1 MVVKESD
8 RLKLA
13 HRLQGLIGE
22 EATILMEH
30 LPYGGIAGIVSKDD
44 LVVFQ
49 VAMHTDMAELR
60 TDLRSDMVDLRT
72 ELRSEMT
79 EFRTEMRSDMAEL
92 RTELRSEMAELRT
105 ELRSE
110 MAELRSDLRLE
121 MAELRAEV
129 YKALNSQT
137 LKIITV
143 MTALNGLMF
152 AGLKWG

>member
-1 MVVKESD
+1 MVVNERD

-22 EATILMEH
+22 EASILMEH

-44 LVVFQ
+44 LVIFQ
-49 VAMHTDMAELR
+49 VAMHTDMA
-60 TDLRSDMVDLRT
+60 DLRT
-72 ELRSEMT
+72 ELRSDMVEL
-79 EFRTEMRSDMAEL
+79 RTELRSEMAEL

-121 MAELRAEV
+121 MAELRAEI

>member
-1 MVVKESD
+1 MVVNERD

-30 LPYGGIAGIVSKDD
+30 LPYGGIAGIVSQDD
-44 LVVFQ
+44 LVIFQ
-49 VAMHTDMAELR
+49 VAMHTDMTELR
-60 TDLRSDMVDLRT
+60 T
-72 ELRSEMT
+72 
-79 EFRTEMRSDMAEL
+79 
-92 RTELRSEMAELRT
+92 
-105 ELRSE
+105 
-110 MAELRSDLRLE
+110 DLRLE

>member
-1 MVVKESD
+1 MVNERD

-13 HRLQGLIGE
+13 HRAQGLIGE

-44 LVVFQ
+44 LVLFK
-49 VAMHTDMAELR
+49 AEMHTDMAELR
-60 TDLRSDMVDLRT
+60 
-72 ELRSEMT
+72 SE
-79 EFRTEMRSDMAEL
+79 
-92 RTELRSEMAELRT
+92 
-105 ELRSE
+105 
-110 MAELRSDLRLE
+110 LRLE
-121 MAELRAEV
+121 MAELRAEI

>member
-1 MVVKESD
+1 MVVNERD
-8 RLKLA
+8 RLKLE

-44 LVVFQ
+44 LVLFK
-49 VAMHTDMAELR
+49 AEMHTDMAELR
-60 TDLRSDMVDLRT
+60 N

-79 EFRTEMRSDMAEL
+79 EL
-92 RTELRSEMAELRT
+92 RNELRSEMAELGSDLRT
-105 ELRSE
+105 E
-110 MAELRSDLRLE
+110 MAELRSELRLE
-121 MAELRAEV
+121 MAELRAEI

>member
-1 MVVKESD
+1 MSERD

-30 LPYGGIAGIVSKDD
+30 LPYGGIAGLVTQDD
-44 LVVFQ
+44 LVLFK
-49 VAMHTDMAELR
+49 AEMHT
-60 TDLRSDMVDLRT
+60 
-72 ELRSEMT
+72 
-79 EFRTEMRSDMAEL
+79 DMAEL

-121 MAELRAEV
+121 MAELRAEI

>member
-1 MVVKESD
+1 MVNERD

-13 HRLQGLIGE
+13 HRLQGLMGE

-44 LVVFQ
+44 LVLFK
-49 VAMHTDMAELR
+49 AEI
-60 TDLRSDMVDLRT
+60 
-72 ELRSEMT
+72 
-79 EFRTEMRSDMAEL
+79 
-92 RTELRSEMAELRT
+92 
-105 ELRSE
+105 
-110 MAELRSDLRLE
+110 
-121 MAELRAEV
+121 RAEI

>member
-1 MVVKESD
+1 MVVNERD

-44 LVVFQ
+44 LVLFK
-49 VAMHTDMAELR
+49 AEI
-60 TDLRSDMVDLRT
+60 
-72 ELRSEMT
+72 RSEI
-79 EFRTEMRSDMAEL
+79 
-92 RTELRSEMAELRT
+92 
-105 ELRSE
+105 
-110 MAELRSDLRLE
+110 
-121 MAELRAEV
+121 
-129 YKALNSQT
+129 YKAFNSQT

-152 AGLKWG
+152 VGLKWG

>member
-1 MVVKESD
+1 MVNDRD

-13 HRLQGLIGE
+13 HRLQELMGE
-22 EATILMEH
+22 EATVLMEH

-44 LVVFQ
+44 LALFQ

-60 TDLRSDMVDLRT
+60 SDVRSEMTELRSD
-72 ELRSEMT
+72 LRSEMT
-79 EFRTEMRSDMAEL
+79 ELRSDLQSEM
-92 RTELRSEMAELRT
+92 TELRSDLQ
-105 ELRSE
+105 SE
-110 MAELRSDLRLE
+110 MTELRSDLRLE
-121 MAELRAEV
+121 MAEFRAEI

-137 LKIITV
+137 LKILTV

>member
-1 MVVKESD
+1 
-8 RLKLA
+8 
-13 HRLQGLIGE
+13 
-22 EATILMEH
+22 
-30 LPYGGIAGIVSKDD
+30 
-44 LVVFQ
+44 
-49 VAMHTDMAELR
+49 MHT
-60 TDLRSDMVDLRT
+60 
-72 ELRSEMT
+72 
-79 EFRTEMRSDMAEL
+79 DMAEL
-92 RTELRSEMAELRT
+92 RTELRSEMAELRS

-121 MAELRAEV
+121 MAELRAEI

>member
-44 LVVFQ
+44 LVIFQ
-49 VAMHTDMAELR
+49 VAMHTD
-60 TDLRSDMVDLRT
+60 
-72 ELRSEMT
+72 
-79 EFRTEMRSDMAEL
+79 
-92 RTELRSEMAELRT
+92 MAELRT

-121 MAELRAEV
+121 MAELRAEI

>member
-1 MVVKESD
+1 MVANERD

-44 LVVFQ
+44 LVIFQ
-49 VAMHTDMAELR
+49 VAMHTD
-60 TDLRSDMVDLRT
+60 
-72 ELRSEMT
+72 
-79 EFRTEMRSDMAEL
+79 
-92 RTELRSEMAELRT
+92 MAELRT

-110 MAELRSDLRLE
+110 MAELRSDLRFE
-121 MAELRAEV
+121 MAELRAEI

>member
-1 MVVKESD
+1 MVVNERD

-13 HRLQGLIGE
+13 HRLQGLLGE

-44 LVVFQ
+44 LALFQ

-60 TDLRSDMVDLRT
+60 TGVRSEMTELRSD
-72 ELRSEMT
+72 LRSEMT
-79 EFRTEMRSDMAEL
+79 EL
-92 RTELRSEMAELRT
+92 RTELRSEMAELRS

-121 MAELRAEV
+121 MAELRAEI

-137 LKIITV
+137 LKILTV

>member
-1 MVVKESD
+1 MVVSERD

-30 LPYGGIAGIVSKDD
+30 LPYGGIAGLVTQDD
-44 LVVFQ
+44 LVLFK
-49 VAMHTDMAELR
+49 AEIHTDMAELR
-60 TDLRSDMVDLRT
+60 SDV
-72 ELRSEMT
+72 
-79 EFRTEMRSDMAEL
+79 
-92 RTELRSEMAELRT
+92 
-105 ELRSE
+105 
-110 MAELRSDLRLE
+110 RLE
-121 MAELRAEV
+121 MAELRAEI

>member
-1 MVVKESD
+1 MVVSERD

-22 EATILMEH
+22 EATIRMDH
-30 LPYGGIAGIVSKDD
+30 LPYGGMAGLVTQDD
-44 LVVFQ
+44 LVLFK
-49 VAMHTDMAELR
+49 AEMHTD
-60 TDLRSDMVDLRT
+60 
-72 ELRSEMT
+72 
-79 EFRTEMRSDMAEL
+79 
-92 RTELRSEMAELRT
+92 
-105 ELRSE
+105 

-121 MAELRAEV
+121 MAELRAEI

>member
-1 MVVKESD
+1 MVVSERD

-44 LVVFQ
+44 LVIFQ

-60 TDLRSDMVDLRT
+60 T
-72 ELRSEMT
+72 ELRSEM
-79 EFRTEMRSDMAEL
+79 AEL
-92 RTELRSEMAELRT
+92 GSDLRSEMAELRT

-121 MAELRAEV
+121 MAELRAEI

>member
-1 MVVKESD
+1 MVVNERD

-44 LVVFQ
+44 LVLFK
-49 VAMHTDMAELR
+49 AEMHTDMAELR
-60 TDLRSDMVDLRT
+60 TAMV
-72 ELRSEMT
+72 
-79 EFRTEMRSDMAEL
+79 
-92 RTELRSEMAELRT
+92 
-105 ELRSE
+105 
-110 MAELRSDLRLE
+110 ELRSDVRLE
-121 MAELRAEV
+121 IAELRAEM
-129 YKALNSQT
+129 YQALNSQT
-137 LKIITV
+137 LKFITV

>member
-1 MVVKESD
+1 MVVNERD

-44 LVVFQ
+44 LVLFQ
-49 VAMHTDMAELR
+49 AETHTDLSE
-60 TDLRSDMVDLRT
+60 LRSD
-72 ELRSEMT
+72 
-79 EFRTEMRSDMAEL
+79 
-92 RTELRSEMAELRT
+92 LRSEMAELRT

-110 MAELRSDLRLE
+110 MAELRSDLRVE
-121 MAELRAEV
+121 IAELRSEM

-137 LKIITV
+137 LKFITV

>member
-1 MVVKESD
+1 MVVNERD

-13 HRLQGLIGE
+13 HRLQGLLGE

-30 LPYGGIAGIVSKDD
+30 LPYGGIAGLVSKDD
-44 LVVFQ
+44 LVIFQ

-60 TDLRSDMVDLRT
+60 TDVRSEMT
-72 ELRSEMT
+72 ELRSEMH
-79 EFRTEMRSDMAEL
+79 SDMAEL
-92 RTELRSEMAELRT
+92 RN

-129 YKALNSQT
+129 YKALNLQT
-137 LKIITV
+137 LKILTV

>member
-1 MVVKESD
+1 MVVNERD

-44 LVVFQ
+44 LVLFK
-49 VAMHTDMAELR
+49 
-60 TDLRSDMVDLRT
+60 
-72 ELRSEMT
+72 
-79 EFRTEMRSDMAEL
+79 
-92 RTELRSEMAELRT
+92 
-105 ELRSE
+105 
-110 MAELRSDLRLE
+110 
-121 MAELRAEV
+121 AELRAEI

>member
-13 HRLQGLIGE
+13 HRLQVLIGE

-44 LVVFQ
+44 LVIFQ
-49 VAMHTDMAELR
+49 VAMHTD
-60 TDLRSDMVDLRT
+60 
-72 ELRSEMT
+72 
-79 EFRTEMRSDMAEL
+79 
-92 RTELRSEMAELRT
+92 MAELRT

-121 MAELRAEV
+121 MAELRAEI

>member
-1 MVVKESD
+1 MVVNERD

-13 HRLQGLIGE
+13 HRLQDLIGE

-44 LVVFQ
+44 LALFQ
-49 VAMHTDMAELR
+49 VAMHTD
-60 TDLRSDMVDLRT
+60 
-72 ELRSEMT
+72 
-79 EFRTEMRSDMAEL
+79 
-92 RTELRSEMAELRT
+92 
-105 ELRSE
+105 

-121 MAELRAEV
+121 MAELRAEI

>member
-1 MVVKESD
+1 MVVSERD

-44 LVVFQ
+44 LVLFK
-49 VAMHTDMAELR
+49 AEMHTDMAELR
-60 TDLRSDMVDLRT
+60 
-72 ELRSEMT
+72 SE
-79 EFRTEMRSDMAEL
+79 
-92 RTELRSEMAELRT
+92 
-105 ELRSE
+105 
-110 MAELRSDLRLE
+110 LRLE
-121 MAELRAEV
+121 MAELRAEI

>member
-13 HRLQGLIGE
+13 HRLQVLIGE

-44 LVVFQ
+44 LVLFKV
-49 VAMHTDMAELR
+49 EI
-60 TDLRSDMVDLRT
+60 
-72 ELRSEMT
+72 
-79 EFRTEMRSDMAEL
+79 
-92 RTELRSEMAELRT
+92 
-105 ELRSE
+105 RSE

-121 MAELRAEV
+121 MAELRAEI
-129 YKALNSQT
+129 YKAFNSQT

-152 AGLKWG
+152 AGLKWT

>member
-1 MVVKESD
+1 MVVNERD

-44 LVVFQ
+44 LVIFQ

-60 TDLRSDMVDLRT
+60 T
-72 ELRSEMT
+72 EL
-79 EFRTEMRSDMAEL
+79 RSDMAEL

-105 ELRSE
+105 ELRSDMAELRRELRSE

>member
-1 MVVKESD
+1 MVVNERD

-44 LVVFQ
+44 LALFQ

-60 TDLRSDMVDLRT
+60 TEV
-72 ELRSEMT
+72 RSE
-79 EFRTEMRSDMAEL
+79 MAEL
-92 RTELRSEMAELRT
+92 RTELRSEMAELRSELRSEMTELRT

-137 LKIITV
+137 MKILTV

>member
-1 MVVKESD
+1 MVNERD
-8 RLKLA
+8 RLRLA
-13 HRLQGLIGE
+13 HRLQGLMGE
-22 EATILMEH
+22 EAAILMEH

-44 LVVFQ
+44 LVIFQ

-60 TDLRSDMVDLRT
+60 TELRSDMT
-72 ELRSEMT
+72 
-79 EFRTEMRSDMAEL
+79 
-92 RTELRSEMAELRT
+92 ELRT

>member
-1 MVVKESD
+1 MVVNERD

-13 HRLQGLIGE
+13 HRLQVLIGE

-44 LVVFQ
+44 LVIFQ
-49 VAMHTDMAELR
+49 VAMHTDMA
-60 TDLRSDMVDLRT
+60 DLRT

-79 EFRTEMRSDMAEL
+79 
-92 RTELRSEMAELRT
+92 ELRT

-121 MAELRAEV
+121 MAELRAEI

>member
-1 MVVKESD
+1 MVVNERD

-44 LVVFQ
+44 LVLFK
-49 VAMHTDMAELR
+49 AEMHTDMAELR
-60 TDLRSDMVDLRT
+60 T
-72 ELRSEMT
+72 
-79 EFRTEMRSDMAEL
+79 AI
-92 RTELRSEMAELRT
+92 
-105 ELRSE
+105 
-110 MAELRSDLRLE
+110 AELRSDVRLE
-121 MAELRAEV
+121 IVELRAEI

-137 LKIITV
+137 LKFITV

>member
-1 MVVKESD
+1 MVVNERD

-44 LVVFQ
+44 LVLFK
-49 VAMHTDMAELR
+49 AEIHTDMAELR
-60 TDLRSDMVDLRT
+60 
-72 ELRSEMT
+72 SE
-79 EFRTEMRSDMAEL
+79 
-92 RTELRSEMAELRT
+92 
-105 ELRSE
+105 
-110 MAELRSDLRLE
+110 LRLE
-121 MAELRAEV
+121 MAELRAEI

>member
-1 MVVKESD
+1 MVVNERD
-8 RLKLA
+8 RLRLA
-13 HRLQGLIGE
+13 HRLQGLMGE
-22 EATILMEH
+22 EAAILMEH

-44 LVVFQ
+44 LVIFQ
-49 VAMHTDMAELR
+49 VAMHTD
-60 TDLRSDMVDLRT
+60 
-72 ELRSEMT
+72 
-79 EFRTEMRSDMAEL
+79 
-92 RTELRSEMAELRT
+92 
-105 ELRSE
+105 

>member
-1 MVVKESD
+1 MVVSERD

-44 LVVFQ
+44 LVIFQ

-60 TDLRSDMVDLRT
+60 N
-72 ELRSEMT
+72 
-79 EFRTEMRSDMAEL
+79 
-92 RTELRSEMAELRT
+92 ELRSEMAELGSDLRSEMT
-105 ELRSE
+105 ELRNELRSE

-121 MAELRAEV
+121 MAELRAEI

>member
-1 MVVKESD
+1 MVVNERD

-60 TDLRSDMVDLRT
+60 TDLRS
-72 ELRSEMT
+72 
-79 EFRTEMRSDMAEL
+79 
-92 RTELRSEMAELRT
+92 
-105 ELRSE
+105 E

-121 MAELRAEV
+121 MAELRAEI

>member
-1 MVVKESD
+1 MVVNERD

-13 HRLQGLIGE
+13 HRLEGLLGE

-30 LPYGGIAGIVSKDD
+30 LPYGGIAGLVTQDD
-44 LVVFQ
+44 LVLFK
-49 VAMHTDMAELR
+49 AEMR
-60 TDLRSDMVDLRT
+60 TD
-72 ELRSEMT
+72 
-79 EFRTEMRSDMAEL
+79 
-92 RTELRSEMAELRT
+92 
-105 ELRSE
+105 

-121 MAELRAEV
+121 MAEFRAEI

-137 LKIITV
+137 LKILTV

>member
-1 MVVKESD
+1 MVVNERD
-8 RLKLA
+8 RLRLA

-30 LPYGGIAGIVSKDD
+30 LPYGGIAGIVSQDD
-44 LVVFQ
+44 LVIFQ
-49 VAMHTDMAELR
+49 VAMHTDM
-60 TDLRSDMVDLRT
+60 
-72 ELRSEMT
+72 
-79 EFRTEMRSDMAEL
+79 TEM

-105 ELRSE
+105 ELRSD
-110 MAELRSDLRLE
+110 MTELRSDLRLE

-129 YKALNSQT
+129 YKVLNSQT

-143 MTALNGLMF
+143 ITALNGLMF

>member
-13 HRLQGLIGE
+13 HRLQVLIGE
-22 EATILMEH
+22 EAAILMEH

-44 LVVFQ
+44 LVIFQ
-49 VAMHTDMAELR
+49 VAMHTD
-60 TDLRSDMVDLRT
+60 
-72 ELRSEMT
+72 
-79 EFRTEMRSDMAEL
+79 
-92 RTELRSEMAELRT
+92 
-105 ELRSE
+105 

>member
-1 MVVKESD
+1 MVVNERD

-22 EATILMEH
+22 EAAILMEH
-30 LPYGGIAGIVSKDD
+30 LPYGGIAGLVTQDD
-44 LVVFQ
+44 LVLFK
-49 VAMHTDMAELR
+49 AEMHTDMAELR
-60 TDLRSDMVDLRT
+60 SDVRL
-72 ELRSEMT
+72 
-79 EFRTEMRSDMAEL
+79 
-92 RTELRSEMAELRT
+92 EMAELRT

-121 MAELRAEV
+121 MAELRAEI

>member
-1 MVVKESD
+1 MVVNERD

-44 LVVFQ
+44 LVIFQ

-60 TDLRSDMVDLRT
+60 TELRSD
-72 ELRSEMT
+72 
-79 EFRTEMRSDMAEL
+79 
-92 RTELRSEMAELRT
+92 MAELRT

-152 AGLKWG
+152 TGLKWG

>member
-13 HRLQGLIGE
+13 HRLQVLIGE

-44 LVVFQ
+44 LVLFK
-49 VAMHTDMAELR
+49 AEMHTDMAELR
-60 TDLRSDMVDLRT
+60 T
-72 ELRSEMT
+72 
-79 EFRTEMRSDMAEL
+79 A
-92 RTELRSEMAELRT
+92 
-105 ELRSE
+105 
-110 MAELRSDLRLE
+110 MAELRSDVRLE
-121 MAELRAEV
+121 IAELRAEM

-137 LKIITV
+137 LKFITV

>member
-1 MVVKESD
+1 MVVNERD

-44 LVVFQ
+44 LALFQ
-49 VAMHTDMAELR
+49 VAMHT
-60 TDLRSDMVDLRT
+60 
-72 ELRSEMT
+72 
-79 EFRTEMRSDMAEL
+79 DMAEL

-121 MAELRAEV
+121 MAELRAEI